1 MSDYDYEP
9 DSVFQDNPDDTTV
22 GINET
27 DETVNESTLGDETQ
41 ESYEESYEENQE
53 QWLSP
58 TDIAR
63 IAQVFGFGLSALT
76 VDQVNQIRNR
86 LGFPGIVDRDYFET
100 AEVNVILCAFDLPAN
115 SSEEM
120 DEQISQ
126 LKHKLYSMRSNPKH
140 PYVPRTSPN
149 ASPIVAQL
157 SMTPRS
163 SSTPHL
169 SYSDSSPSPK
179 LYSSYGDLTPRS
191 PRSPRSSYSD
201 TPRSSYSD
209 TPRSSYSDLAAV
221 SSSSSPSV
229 SLSRYS
235 RSSNHPGHLV
245 PVRSPSFGSKSPTS
259 PSLPSS
265 SKGEFSLDE
274 IKTISSQLGLPSYG
288 TRETLVRNLRAYI
301 ATVSRL

>member
-41 ESYEESYEENQE
+41 EGYEESYEENQE

-100 AEVNVILCAFDLPAN
+100 AEVNVILSAFDLPAN

-120 DEQISQ
+120 DEQIGQ

-209 TPRSSYSDLAAV
+209 LGP
-221 SSSSSPSV
+221 SSSGSPSV

-245 PVRSPSFGSKSPTS
+245 PVRSPSFGSKSPSS
-259 PSLPSS
+259 PLPPSS
-265 SKGEFSLDE
+265 FKGEFSLDE